1 MTRLKI
7 LNSYVDNLTMSQTIE
22 KVEHIIQKKIP
33 TQHVVINANK
43 INLMGKDSTLAAI
56 VNSSPLINAD
66 GSSILIAAKLLGK
79 PLVERVTGID
89 LFINLLSLCEEKGYR
104 PYFFGATQEVIAEM
118 IRIIQTSYPK
128 IDIAGYCN
136 GYFEEEQSL
145 EIARAINKTKADILF
160 VAFSSP
166 KKEYWVNH
174 NLEELNVPFVMG
186 VGGSFDILAGKIKR
200 APKIW
205 QKMGME
211 WSFRFF
217 QEPVRMA
224 NRYLVGNLVFI
235 HKVLKEQI
243 RNLLYKSI

>member
-1 MTRLKI
+1 MTRLKV

-22 KVEHIIQKKIP
+22 KVEQIIQKKIP

-66 GSSILIAAKLLGK
+66 GSSILIASKLLGK

-89 LFINLLSLCEEKGYR
+89 LFINLLNSCEEKGYR

-145 EIARAINKTKADILF
+145 EIVRSINKTEADILF

-166 KKEYWVNH
+166 KKEYWVHH
-174 NLEELNVPFVMG
+174 NLEELNIPFVMG
-186 VGGSFDILAGKIKR
+186 VGGSFDVLAGKIKR
-200 APKIW
+200 A
-205 QKMGME
+205 QKYGKK
-211 WSFRFF
+211 WAWNGLLDFF
-217 QEPVRMA
+217 K
-224 NRYLVGNLVFI
+224 NL
-235 HKVLKEQI
+235 
-243 RNLLYKSI
+243 